1 MLSGRNQS
9 KRPNTV
15 GSVFICNVQQ
25 ANPEREK
32 ADWWLLRAWEEGE
45 RKMGANGVI
54 LRGDEVEGE
63 QQYTRCHEI
72 IHFKMDIIMLYGSHI
87 NRLLPPK
94 PHSSSDSSASS

>member
-15 GSVFICNVQQ
+15 DSVYMQCPEQ

-54 LRGDEVEGE
+54 FRGDEAEGE
-63 QQYTRCHEI
+63 QYTRCHEI

-94 PHSSSDSSASS
+94 